1 MQRKIR
7 HNGSSQCQPPHI
19 ENLSDKF
26 QSEVDQKSGHRREE
40 YAAQIVTK
48 RSQYSRHHSILP
60 TKHCL
65 RDTCPAPIINQS
77 RMRIQAQKFFAAAQK
92 LLRFSEIIVEIET
105 NGRKIVVLVHLEEI
119 VLFAGVF
126 YSVLFQG
133 LVHV

>member
-1 MQRKIR
+1 
-7 HNGSSQCQPPHI
+7 
-19 ENLSDKF
+19 
-26 QSEVDQKSGHRREE
+26 
-40 YAAQIVTK
+40 
-48 RSQYSRHHSILP
+48 
-60 TKHCL
+60 
-65 RDTCPAPIINQS
+65 
-77 RMRIQAQKFFAAAQK
+77 MRIQAQKFFAAAQK